1 MSVNFRLLDFH
12 NTKYL
17 CIWLP
22 NSLTLRIPDESLVR
36 KASCVLHYYIYGFF
50 LNCIY
55 IARKM
60 MLQTW
65 ILFQYVDITSILDIM
80 INTKFIV
87 NPKNKNNYIAN
98 EGWTYSSP
106 VSE

>member
-1 MSVNFRLLDFH
+1 
-12 NTKYL
+12 
-17 CIWLP
+17 
-22 NSLTLRIPDESLVR
+22 
-36 KASCVLHYYIYGFF
+36 
-50 LNCIY
+50 
-55 IARKM
+55 

-98 EGWTYSSP
+98 EGWT
-106 VSE
+106 